1 MKLFF
6 YHDIFLNHNLNID
19 VLRKMSEE
27 SEIVLVSDNE
37 DQTITYVQLN
47 RLEKKNAFNT
57 ILTEA
62 LTNGLLKAEQS
73 KSRVIILHG
82 GDDCFSSGI
91 DLGMMAGGDPS
102 MMIHAKTVI
111 PPDPSD
117 RRMMRY
123 YTWNFM
129 QRTQEIIQKMEKP
142 VIARITGPCMGYAF
156 EIAVNCDYR
165 FCLENSVFSM
175 VESKI
180 GIIPDTGGTIGLT
193 RLVGVAHAKDIV
205 LTGRRFDGNEAYR
218 MGVVNG
224 VAKTVEELDAMIKS
238 YTDEIID
245 SAPLAVGL
253 TKKAIDWCYGKS
265 TYLGLELET
274 IVSSILQNTKDVTTG
289 GIARMQKKAPQWR
302 SR

>member
-1 MKLFF
+1 
-6 YHDIFLNHNLNID
+6 
-19 VLRKMSEE
+19 MSEE

-57 ILTEA
+57 MLTEA

-82 GDDCFSSGI
+82 GEDCFSSGI
-91 DLGMMAGGDPS
+91 DLNMMAGSDPS
-102 MMIHAKTVI
+102 IMNHAKKVI
-111 PPDPSD
+111 PPDPNN

-142 VIARITGPCMGYAF
+142 VIARITGPCMGYGF
-156 EIAVNCDYR
+156 EIAVSCDYR
-165 FCLENSVFSM
+165 FCLEKALFSM

-205 LTGRRFDGNEAYR
+205 MTGRRFDGNEAYR

-224 VAKTVEELDAMIKS
+224 VAKTLEELDAMIKS

-253 TKKAIDWCYGKS
+253 TKKVIDWCYGK
-265 TYLGLELET
+265 TTHLGLELENL
-274 IVSSILQNTKDVTTG
+274 VYSGLSITKDVKSG
-289 GIARMQKKAPQWR
+289 AIDRLQKKKPQWR